1 MHLMRPVLR
10 DYAWGTTRDI
20 PELLGLPFTGRPV
33 AEAWWGAHD
42 SAPSHTDSGHG
53 DLTLDALI
61 TEDPDQCLGREATQR
76 WGARLPFLLKLLA
89 IHKPLSIQV
98 HPTLDQAREG
108 FAAEQ
113 RGTGGAPHQF
123 LDPFHKPEMVYALTP
138 MTVLAGVR
146 PLDAV
151 RADLALVRT
160 AGAAALADALESGN
174 LDDYITAALAG
185 AADERT
191 LAALARA
198 GADARE
204 GSSLAVAASA
214 LAHFPGDPGAMI
226 ALALNVVHLAAGDAV
241 YTGAGVLHSYQSG
254 LGIEVM
260 ANSDNVVRAGLTPKR
275 VDIPL
280 LLRLAHTEP
289 CAAVRPDVH
298 HAGAAVTLTT
308 EAEEFALTVV
318 TDGATEV
325 PAGPRI
331 VLVVQG
337 SALVSAQGETLD
349 LARGQAAFV
358 PHGRGTA
365 RVAVAGTAVVA
376 HLRPEPA

>member
-1 MHLMRPVLR
+1 MLR

-20 PELLGLPFTGRPV
+20 PELLGLPFTGQPV

-42 SAPSHTDSGHG
+42 SAPSHADSDHG

-61 TEDPDQCLGREATQR
+61 AEDPAQCLGQESADR

-98 HPTLDQAREG
+98 HPTLEQAREG

-146 PLDAV
+146 PLEALS
-151 RADLALVRT
+151 ADLALVRT
-160 AGAAALADALESGN
+160 PGSAALADALASGN

-204 GSSLAVAASA
+204 GSNLAVAASA
-214 LAHFPGDPGAMI
+214 LEHFPGDPGAMV
-226 ALALNVVHLAAGDAV
+226 ALALNVVHLAPGEAV

-275 VDIPL
+275 VDVPL

-289 CAAVRPDVH
+289 CPAAHPEVT

-318 TDGATEV
+318 TDGAAEV
-325 PAGPRI
+325 PPGPRI

-337 SALVSAQGETLD
+337 SALIDAGGETLE
-349 LARGQAAFV
+349 LPRGQAVFV
-358 PHGRGTA
+358 PHGRGSA

-376 HLRPEPA
+376 HLRPAPV

>member
-1 MHLMRPVLR
+1 MHLMRPALR

-20 PELLGLPFTGRPV
+20 PELLGLPVTGQPV

-42 SAPSHTDSGHG
+42 SAPSHTDSPEG

-61 TEDPDQCLGREATQR
+61 AADPVRCLGEEAADR
-76 WGARLPFLLKLLA
+76 WGPRLPFLLKLLA
-89 IHKPLSIQV
+89 IEKPLSIQV
-98 HPTLDQAREG
+98 HPTLEQAREG

-146 PLDAV
+146 DFAAV
-151 RADLALVRT
+151 REDLALLRT
-160 AGAAALADALESGN
+160 AGAATLADTLASGR
-174 LDDYITAALAG
+174 LDDYIT
-185 AADERT
+185 
-191 LAALARA
+191 AALARA

-204 GSSLAVAASA
+204 ESSLAVAASA
-214 LAHFPGDPGAMI
+214 LEHFPGDPGALI
-226 ALALNVVHLAAGDAV
+226 ALALNVVHLAPGDAV
-241 YTGAGVLHSYQSG
+241 YTGAGILHSYQSG

-275 VDIPL
+275 VDVPL

-289 CAAVRPDVH
+289 SSVARPHVA

-308 EAEEFALTVV
+308 EAEESALTVV
-318 TDGATEV
+318 TDGSTSV

-337 SALVSAQGETLD
+337 SAVVDADGQHLE
-349 LARGQAAFV
+349 LARGHAAFV

-365 RVAVAGTAVVA
+365 HVAVAGTAVIA
-376 HLRPEPA
+376 HLRPGPH